1 MTRCR
6 CVDCRNRHSYHDRPC
21 DQCMFTVIQ
30 IGSHQLAS
38 RVVLAPMAGISDR
51 HFRRL
56 CRQFGAALTAT
67 EMLSAHVQLNHP
79 QGSGLR
85 GIHRDEASPRVVQIA
100 GADPIQMAACARL
113 NVEQGAEVID
123 INMGCP
129 VKKVLKQA
137 AGSALLR
144 DEPLVKTI
152 LDSVVRAVDVPVTL
166 KIRTG
171 WSPDMRNGTTIAR
184 IAEDAGIRALAVH
197 GRTRACMFNGDAEY
211 DTIAA
216 IKQSVHIPV
225 FANGDITSAAKALQV
240 LQHTGADGV
249 MIGRGARGKPWL
261 FRDIDHFLR
270 TGTLPQPL
278 PQTLIHKL
286 VLQHVQELHAFYG
299 TEHGLGFV
307 RKHVAW
313 YLENWP
319 EAAGFRRS
327 FNALTSASAQLDSLH
342 ELFGQLLLSESA
354 A

>member
-1 MTRCR
+1 
-6 CVDCRNRHSYHDRPC
+6 
-21 DQCMFTVIQ
+21 
-30 IGSHQLAS
+30 
-38 RVVLAPMAGISDR
+38 MAGISDR
-51 HFRRL
+51 PFRRL
-56 CRQFGAALTAT
+56 CRQFGAAVTAT
-67 EMLSAHVQLNHP
+67 EMLSAHVQLHHP

-85 GIHRDEASPRVVQIA
+85 GIHREEASPRVVQIA
-100 GADPIQMAACARL
+100 GADPELMADCARL
-113 NVEQGAEVID
+113 NVEQGAEIID

-144 DEPLVKTI
+144 DEPLVRAI

-171 WSPDMRNGTTIAR
+171 WSPDLRNGTTIAR

-216 IKQSVHIPV
+216 IKQSIRIPV
-225 FANGDITSAAKALQV
+225 FANGDITSAAKAQQV

-249 MIGRGARGKPWL
+249 MIGRAARGKPWL

-270 TGTLPQPL
+270 TGVLPPPL
-278 PQTLIHKL
+278 PQTLINKL
-286 VLQHVQELHAFYG
+286 ILQHAQELHAFYG
-299 TEHGLGFV
+299 PEHGLGFV

-313 YLENWP
+313 YLESWP
-319 EAAGFRRS
+319 GAVEFRRT
-327 FNALTSASAQLDSLH
+327 FNALTSANAQLDCLH
-342 ELFGQLLLSESA
+342 QLFEQLLPAESA

>member
-1 MTRCR
+1 
-6 CVDCRNRHSYHDRPC
+6 
-21 DQCMFTVIQ
+21 VIQ
-30 IGSHQLAS
+30 IGSHQLGS

-51 HFRRL
+51 PFRSL

-85 GIHRDEASPRVVQIA
+85 GIHRDEPSPRVVQIA
-100 GADPIQMAACARL
+100 GADPVQMAACARL
-113 NVEQGAEVID
+113 NVEQGAEIID

-144 DEPLVKTI
+144 DEPLVEAI
-152 LDSVVRAVDVPVTL
+152 LKSVVQAVTVPVTL

-171 WSPDMRNGTTIAR
+171 WSPDMRNGIAIAR
-184 IAEDAGIRALAVH
+184 IAEDAGIQAIAVH
-197 GRTRACMFNGDAEY
+197 GRTRACMFNGNAEY

-216 IKQSVHIPV
+216 IKAAIRIPL
-225 FANGDITSAAKALQV
+225 FANGDISSADKARKV
-240 LQHTGADGV
+240 LDHTGADGV
-249 MIGRGARGKPWL
+249 MIGRGARGRPWL
-261 FRDIDHFLR
+261 FRDVDHFLR

-278 PQTLIHKL
+278 PLSLIHKL
-286 VLQHVQELHAFYG
+286 VIQHVKDLHQFYG
-299 TEHGLGFV
+299 AQHGLGFV

-313 YLENWP
+313 YLEP
-319 EAAGFRRS
+319 YAGAAEFRRS
-327 FNALTSASAQLDSLH
+327 FNALEDAAAQLDSLH
-342 ELFGQLLLSESA
+342 GFFESLLQTETA